1 MKNIRWMSILAAIML
16 PITALAATPTFTP
29 MVSFV
34 TPEPE
39 SSYLYWE
46 PTPTFTPM
54 VPFLTPE
61 PETSYL
67 YAEPTPTPTPALELL
82 PVQETIVPGLP
93 VVSTSNTLEENVV
106 VLLPTLAPAVS
117 LQIVEMENEYVID
130 LEAYYGGE
138 YAVPVTS
145 YQMPTLTP
153 EEIERAIQAKARYD
167 AGERPSHH
175 ILNPIENVVIGVY
188 EMPAEQYQGEAAFVI
203 LPQRELTDE
212 ELLQL
217 VDAFATLGGE
227 FDPNGLNWRNCMRGG
242 SIECTRGFA
251 GDEAERFG
259 SLQDLCR
266 RGLIKPVGSMTAL
279 PCDDGFGVVPLNP
292 DEFCGMTEFRFF
304 PARRLT
310 DEELLQYG
318 ATMLNGQQATAEE
331 YSEWE
336 ARLRQQLYNIMG
348 TPLSAK
354 RIRERLSVERDNAI
368 WGEERKLYRA
378 QFELLG
384 QGGIGNHEGAILT
397 ESGDLANATIF
408 CQELMYSDVRC
419 DPFDVKW
426 QDIAVKWV
434 NDHRN
439 DGVNVVQA
447 WCFGED
453 YLQDSG
459 YGAIIEVTMENGGV
473 YSIRIHYGTEQVFDV
488 EYSDAVRKANE
499 DAFWMS
505 YISDLENYMEGGN

>member
-16 PITALAATPTFTP
+16 PITALASNPTLP
-29 MVSFV
+29 
-34 TPEPE
+34 
-39 SSYLYWE
+39 
-46 PTPTFTPM
+46 PT
-54 VPFLTPE
+54 L
-61 PETSYL
+61 
-67 YAEPTPTPTPALELL
+67 TPTPLPMVTPVPTQTVEVPSL
-82 PVQETIVPGLP
+82 PA
-93 VVSTSNTLEENVV
+93 VSTSNTLEENVAV
-106 VLLPTLAPAVS
+106 ILPTLAPAVS
-117 LQIVEMENEYVID
+117 LQIVELENEYVID

-217 VDAFATLGGE
+217 VDAFSTLGGE

-318 ATMLNGQQATAEE
+318 ATMLNGQQATAGE

-336 ARLRQQLYNIMG
+336 AQLRQQLYNIMG
-348 TPLSAK
+348 TPLSAD
-354 RIRERLSVERDNAI
+354 RISESLYNESDSAI

-378 QFELLG
+378 QFELIG
-384 QGGIGNHEGAILT
+384 QEGIGNHEGSILIENGT
-397 ESGDLANATIF
+397 LAYGTIF
-408 CQELMYSDVRC
+408 CTELTYSDVRC
-419 DPFDVKW
+419 DPFDLKW

-434 NDHRN
+434 NDHRK
-439 DGVNVVQA
+439 DDVNVVLAQ
-447 WCFGED
+447 CFGED
-453 YLQDSG
+453 YLQQSG
-459 YGAIIEVTMENGGV
+459 YGAIIKVTMEDGGV
-473 YSIRIHYGTEQVFDV
+473 YSIRVHYGTEQVFDV
-488 EYSDAVRKANE
+488 NYSDAVTAANE
-499 DAFWMS
+499 EAFWMS
-505 YISDLENYMEGGN
+505 YISDPENDMEGGN